1 MTGRLLRGSVD
12 SEKQRITM
20 RELSTLEMAKYCDHV
35 VGDVQSWDRVERIIL
50 RKKVGV
56 VG

>member
-1 MTGRLLRGSVD
+1 
-12 SEKQRITM
+12 M
-20 RELSTLEMAKYCDHV
+20 RELSTLEMAKYWDHV